1 VGISCSL
8 FLDVPLLGHAQ
19 ETQPEPTGS
28 GSVKLAGL
36 ALARFSQQIGQ
47 FMRVLLVEDDRDLA
61 HRIAEFLRG
70 ERCVVDI
77 AGNGED
83 GRHLGETERYDAAVL
98 DLGLPKVKGA
108 DVLRAWRAGGR
119 DFPVLILT
127 ARDGWSDK
135 VEGFKAG
142 ADDYLT
148 KPFRVEELVMR
159 LRALVRRAAGHA
171 DARIVCGPLTF
182 DAQVG
187 TFEFDGL
194 PLRLTALEWR
204 VLSCL
209 MLRKEVVVDRAELT
223 ERVYEGDAEV
233 DSNSL
238 EVIVARVR
246 RKIGRAMI
254 ETVRG
259 RGYRLTAGKP

>member
-1 VGISCSL
+1 MRSARP
-8 FLDVPLLGHAQ
+8 PLPVDC
-19 ETQPEPTGS
+19 ET
-28 GSVKLAGL
+28 
-36 ALARFSQQIGQ
+36 
-47 FMRVLLVEDDRDLA
+47 MRVLLVEDDRELGRRTAD
-61 HRIAEFLRG
+61 FLRG

-77 AGNGED
+77 AENGED
-83 GRHLGETERYDAAVL
+83 GQHLGDTERYDAAVL
-98 DLGLPKVKGA
+98 DLGLPKVRGV
-108 DVLRAWRAGGR
+108 DVLRSWRAGGR
-119 DFPVLILT
+119 NFPVLILT
-127 ARDGWSDK
+127 ARDGWPEK

-171 DARIVCGPLTF
+171 DSRIVCGSLAF
-182 DAQVG
+182 DAKLG
-187 TFEFDGL
+187 TFELDGL

-209 MLRKEVVVDRAELT
+209 MLRKEVVIERAELV
-223 ERVYEGDAEV
+223 ERVYEGDADV

-238 EVIVARVR
+238 EVMIARIR
-246 RKIGRAMI
+246 RKIGRDMI